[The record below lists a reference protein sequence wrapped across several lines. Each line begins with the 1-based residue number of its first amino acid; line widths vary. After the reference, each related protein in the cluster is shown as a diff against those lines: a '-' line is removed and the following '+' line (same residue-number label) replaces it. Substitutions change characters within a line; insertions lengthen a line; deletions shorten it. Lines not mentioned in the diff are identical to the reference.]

1 MRTVIWTDKG
11 GYKHR
16 SLVRD
21 TDPDSAAHMGVPLD
35 PPDLSQLDWDGV
47 QRDIHNRLVDM
58 GLHDYQDVLVA
69 QTGITSA
76 INSALKRRILELYKQ
91 QREANND

>member
-1 MRTVIWTDKG
+1 MRIVIWTDRG
-11 GYKHR
+11 GYNHR
-16 SLVRD
+16 ALVRD
-21 TDPDSAAHMGVPLD
+21 TDPDSSAHMGVPLD
-35 PPDLSQLDWDGV
+35 PPDLSQLDWEGV

-58 GLHDYQDVLVA
+58 GLHSYQDILVA

-91 QREANND
+91 REANND